1 MNIYYQNIMDH
12 FHNPE
17 CYGKL
22 NDFTNSCE
30 LKNLSCGDQISVY
43 LKIENGLL
51 QDISFEGD
59 GCAISQAAASMFLS
73 EIVGKTTQE
82 ILELDKQFILDLM
95 EMHLSPVRL
104 KCALLCMEAVKKAIL
119 DQ

>member
-22 NDFTNSCE
+22 SEFTHSCE
-30 LKNLSCGDQISVY
+30 LKNLSCGDQIVVF
-43 LKIENGLL
+43 LKIENGILK
-51 QDISFEGD
+51 DISFEGD

-73 EIVGKTTQE
+73 EIIGKSTKE
-82 ILELDKQFILDLM
+82 ILALDKQFILDLI

-104 KCALLCMEAVKKAIL
+104 KCALLCMEAVQKAIL
-119 DQ
+119 SQ

>member
-17 CYGKL
+17 CYVKL
-22 NDFTNSCE
+22 TDYTTCFE
-30 LKNLSCGDQISVY
+30 LKNLSCGDQIKVY
-43 LKIENGLL
+43 LKLEG
-51 QDISFEGD
+51 DILKDVSFEGE

-73 EIVGKTTQE
+73 EIIGKSKKE
-82 ILELDKQFILDLM
+82 ILDLDKQFILDLI

-119 DQ
+119 SL